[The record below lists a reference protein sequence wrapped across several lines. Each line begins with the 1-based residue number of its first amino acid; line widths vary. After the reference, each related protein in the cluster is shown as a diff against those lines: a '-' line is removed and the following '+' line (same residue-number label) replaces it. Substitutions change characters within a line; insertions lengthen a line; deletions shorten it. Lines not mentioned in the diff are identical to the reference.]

1 MEIKRERMAASKA
14 AHEVIR
20 NYSVELCSCFLN
32 QDIPIRLYADRLIN
46 QVTFEK
52 YANRAI
58 DLADIQKAEL
68 MLLDVQRS
76 VSRDVE
82 GINKLCSVL
91 CQPKD
96 EEISEVAASMKGTW
110 AYRG

>member
-1 MEIKRERMAASKA
+1 MEKEYERIIASKA
-14 AHEVIR
+14 AREVIR
-20 NYSVELCSCFLN
+20 KYSVELCTCFLN

-58 DLADIQKAEL
+58 DLADIEKAQL

-76 VSRDVE
+76 VSGDVE
-82 GINKLCSVL
+82 GINKLCSIL

-96 EEISEVAASMKGTW
+96 EGISEVAARMKGM
-110 AYRG
+110 

>member
-1 MEIKRERMAASKA
+1 MTASKA
-14 AHEVIR
+14 AREVIR
-20 NYSVELCSCFLN
+20 KYSVELCSCFLN

-52 YANRAI
+52 YVNRAI
-58 DLADIQKAEL
+58 DLAEIEKAQL

-76 VSRDVE
+76 VDRDVE
-82 GINKLCSVL
+82 GIDKLCSIL

-96 EEISEVAASMKGTW
+96 EELSELAAKIKGKHRCS
-110 AYRG
+110 YS